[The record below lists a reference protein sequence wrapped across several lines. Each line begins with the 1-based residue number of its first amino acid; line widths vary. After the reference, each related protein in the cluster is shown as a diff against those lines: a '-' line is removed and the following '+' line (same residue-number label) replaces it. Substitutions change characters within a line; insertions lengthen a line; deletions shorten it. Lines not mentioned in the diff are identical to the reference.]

1 MCSPTIKKKHHQSKQ
16 IDKKMDGWTALL
28 LTQEDLRS
36 TTIDQYFT
44 LQAINQCAIALGAAP
59 VSGVTLHTDVLGQ
72 TVFSALGKNVVAG
85 AGPGRRRRSEEEQ
98 RKFMQTI
105 IGIVDRT
112 ANVAANMVE
121 VSSNEKLTKGE
132 KTEKI
137 LSYIGGPFGALSIA
151 AGVYRFVGT
160 QKESSFLKYV
170 HDWLKAL
177 PIDVKSNKV
186 DDVKRSLDAVQTKY
200 KSMEKNQTEA
210 IEFLNK
216 HLLVDSQTFQRAI
229 QGDDYKEAVPVL
241 LSAIDNDNFDWTDNK
256 LGRAL
261 FIWTQ
266 TVLGAFEHL
275 VEPSK
280 KIEWPIDANVLNA
293 RVQEKL
299 TPLLQEFDKKF
310 AFKATQAAQ
319 VAPAKVGAGG
329 DVSEVC
335 GRITEAFRRDS
346 VATRLLLE
354 ALLVVP
360 QP

>member
-1 MCSPTIKKKHHQSKQ
+1 
-16 IDKKMDGWTALL
+16 MDGWTALL

-59 VSGVTLHTDVLGQ
+59 VNGVTLHTDVLGQ

-105 IGIVDRT
+105 ISIVDRT

-132 KTEKI
+132 KAEKY
-137 LSYIGGPFGALSIA
+137 LSYLGGPFGVIGIA
-151 AGVYRFVGT
+151 SGVYKFVGT
-160 QKESSFLKYV
+160 RKESSFLEYV
-170 HDWLKAL
+170 YDWLKTL
-177 PIDVKSNKV
+177 SIEVKSGKT
-186 DDVKRSLDAVQTKY
+186 DDVKRSLDTLKTKY
-200 KSMEKNQTEA
+200 QSMEKNQTEA

-216 HLLVDSQTFQRAI
+216 HLLVNSESFQGAL
-229 QGDDYKEAVPVL
+229 QGDVYNGPVPSL
-241 LSAIDNDNFDWTDNK
+241 LNAIDDGKFDWKNNK

-261 FIWTQ
+261 FLWTQ
-266 TVLGAFEHL
+266 TVLGAFSHL
-275 VEPSK
+275 VEQSE
-280 KIEWPIDANVLNA
+280 KIKWPMDANVLNA
-293 RVQEKL
+293 RIQEKL

-310 AFKATQAAQ
+310 AFKADQN
-319 VAPAKVGAGG
+319 AKAKASAGG

-360 QP
+360 RP

>member
-1 MCSPTIKKKHHQSKQ
+1 
-16 IDKKMDGWTALL
+16 MDGWTALL

-132 KTEKI
+132 KAEKY
-137 LSYIGGPFGALSIA
+137 LSYLGGPLGVIGIGSSI
-151 AGVYRFVGT
+151 YRFVGT
-160 QKESSFLKYV
+160 QKESSFLEHVYE
-170 HDWLKAL
+170 WLKAL

-186 DDVKRSLDAVQTKY
+186 DDVKRSLETLGVKY

-216 HLLVDSQTFQRAI
+216 HLLVNSETFQRAI
-229 QGDDYKEAVPVL
+229 QGDVYDGPVPNL
-241 LSAIDNDNFDWTDNK
+241 LSAISDSKFDWKNNK

-261 FIWTQ
+261 FLWTQ
-266 TVLGAFEHL
+266 TVLGAFIRL
-275 VEPSK
+275 TGPST
-280 KIEWPIDANVLNA
+280 KIEWPMNANVLNE

-310 AFKATQAAQ
+310 AFKAEQAAQ

-360 QP
+360 RP